1 MLNRYFKF
9 EISIL
14 CNIQSKKLSLQFED
28 GKLSTFVEDLITSR
42 SDISINAKYD
52 LAQVQ
57 FRPPTEYCPKSI
69 FVRFHDKA
77 LRYIVWDS
85 RVQMKKKGLII
96 EEWLTETRAAL
107 FTKLKELKANKFIRE
122 CFTEDGD
129 VYATV
134 HNKDSK
140 LPNQL
145 LSGW

>member
-1 MLNRYFKF
+1 M
-9 EISIL
+9 
-14 CNIQSKKLSLQFED
+14 
-28 GKLSTFVEDLITSR
+28 
-42 SDISINAKYD
+42 
-52 LAQVQ
+52 Q

-96 EEWLTETRAAL
+96 EEWLTETRATL
-107 FTKLKELKANKFIRE
+107 FTKLKELKANKLIRE

-134 HNKDSK
+134 HNRDSK
-140 LPNQL
+140 LPNHL
-145 LSGW
+145 ITAWLVTP